1 MKSMERHTAR
11 SLSGCTLLTEGSSG
25 DAEEPGP
32 EPGPSAARGPLQSE
46 HSSSGAHSASLPHRF
61 PWTSKL
67 WTQQAAA
74 VVACF
79 LHGAS
84 SETLSTV
91 RFLQKVFILTCR
103 VADGEMHLHYRS
115 HSSNG
120 DSERREST
128 IKHDQLR
135 IRGVRRAILGKSSM
149 RSNPAGQTAG
159 GWLD

>member
-1 MKSMERHTAR
+1 MAAR
-11 SLSGCTLLTEGSSG
+11 YSQKAAAAMRRSQDLSQ
-25 DAEEPGP
+25 
-32 EPGPSAARGPLQSE
+32 GPSAALGRPRPSAIRALILWCSLCEPPPSVPMDVEALDPTSCGSCGSMLSARCFKRNPINSAL
-46 HSSSGAHSASLPHRF
+46 SSKS
-61 PWTSKL
+61 
-67 WTQQAAA
+67 
-74 VVACF
+74 V
-79 LHGAS
+79 
-84 SETLSTV
+84 
-91 RFLQKVFILTCR
+91 LTCR

-115 HSSNG
+115 HSSNR